1 MFYSSQKHSIVNG
14 GNVHKIDTSG
24 GSYIHY
30 HDMNKVKMKLRQ
42 ATQ

>member
-1 MFYSSQKHSIVNG
+1 MFYSSQKHSIVSDR
-14 GNVHKIDTSG
+14 NVHKIDTSD

-30 HDMNKVKMKLRQ
+30 HAMNKVKMKLRQ